1 MRFLLDMGLGRRT
14 AEFLRD
20 QGHDAVHLRDEGLQ
34 RLSDERIV
42 EKAISERRV
51 VLTHDLDFGR
61 IVALS
66 RGQLPSVIT
75 FRLTD
80 MRAGEVNRRLED
92 VLSRF
97 ASMLEEGAL
106 ISVTDD
112 AVRVRRLPVGRSAT

>member
-1 MRFLLDMGLGRRT
+1 MRFVLDMGLARRT
-14 AEFLRD
+14 AEFLRE
-20 QGHDAVHLRDEGLQ
+20 QGHDAIHLREQGLQ

-42 EKAISERRV
+42 EKAIAERRV

-80 MRAGEVNRRLED
+80 MRAAEVNRRLED

-97 ASMLEEGAL
+97 TTMLEEGAL

-112 AVRVRRLPVGRSAT
+112 AVRVRRLPVARQPR